1 MSCSSLESLTRC
13 SVAVDLG
20 AARTRVYAKGSGLI
34 VDQPSVVAVNTHSGT
49 LIAVGQAAERMDGR
63 TPQHIQVI
71 RPVSGG
77 HVVDIE
83 MARRMVRALLG
94 DKLHGLRRRR
104 TMKQAV
110 ATIPHDADPLTRR
123 ATIETLS
130 GVGARHVELV
140 EAPIAAAIGCG
151 LPVVRAEGAMVLLCG
166 TTTTQ
171 VAVVSLGCVV
181 AAGTVGLGGD
191 TIHHSVVQYLRNRHE
206 LLLPSQEVRPLHLAL
221 LGNGDLGN
229 ELGTVEVQGRDVVS
243 GLARTVAIDPEE
255 VRGAVQTPL
264 TGVLDTIRVVLHRC
278 PPDLVADLAERGMV
292 LAGGTARL
300 PGLADQLREHT
311 GMAVHVA
318 EEPDLCAINGL
329 AALMRAGAE
338 AADAGAPVPESSAHP
353 AAEREVIGSPA
364 PVAAAEGV
372 PVPEQEAG

>member
-20 AARTRVYAKGSGLI
+20 ASRTRVYAKGSGLI
-34 VDQPSVVAVNTHSGT
+34 VDQPSVVAVNTCSGS

-71 RPVSGG
+71 RPVSKG
-77 HVVDIE
+77 HVVDID
-83 MARRMVRALLG
+83 MARRMLRALIG
-94 DKLHGLRRRR
+94 DKLHKLKRRR

-110 ATIPHDADPLTRR
+110 ATVPHDADPLTCR
-123 ATIETLS
+123 AVVETLN

-151 LPVVRAEGAMVLLCG
+151 LPVVSPEGAMVLLCG

-171 VAVVSLGCVV
+171 VAVVSLGAVV
-181 AAGTVGLGGD
+181 AAGTVGLGGE

-221 LGNGDLGN
+221 LGSGGA
-229 ELGTVEVQGRDVVS
+229 GTEVRTGPVEVQGRDVVT
-243 GLARTVAIDPEE
+243 GLARTVTIEPEE
-255 VRGAVQTPL
+255 VRGAIQNPL
-264 TGVLDTIRVVLHRC
+264 TGLLDAIRVVLHRC

-292 LAGGTARL
+292 LAGGAALL

-311 GMAVHVA
+311 GMAVQVA

-329 AALMRAGAE
+329 AALMAVGVDAVGVD
-338 AADAGAPVPESSAHP
+338 AADGYGAAPQ
-353 AAEREVIGSPA
+353 REGVDPD
-364 PVAAAEGV
+364 PVAAAPGGAV
-372 PVPEQEAG
+372 PVQEQEVG